1 VYAPVYV
8 IGSDERMIEGVSSS
22 SLIAAAFGPGAVR
35 RAYPAQGP
43 AFAQGAGGLQPIEE
57 VAYPQPQ
64 DWVDLSHET
73 DSARPLTDALHPDAK
88 QEVNPSRVARKA
100 EDPSKPNDTAAVNED
115 SLSEEDQEKVRKLK
129 ERDAEVRRHEQAHI
143 AAGGQYVQGGAQYEY
158 ETGPDGKQYATGG
171 EVGIDT
177 SEVPDDPAATI
188 RKMQVVRRAALAP
201 SEPSAADRR
210 IAAEAQ
216 QKEMKARMD
225 LQARQAEGAESGSTR
240 PAGNPLDDKANTA
253 TEEASGQGAQ
263 AAAASATTSAAPSF
277 ATILA
282 GEEAKPVW
290 LQAGARHADREPASP
305 AFVPRASTP
314 IGTAVAARSYA
325 AAAFAGKRMS
335 TLA

>member
-1 VYAPVYV
+1 VCAPVYV

-22 SLIAAAFGPGAVR
+22 SLIAAAFGPGVVR

-64 DWVDLSHET
+64 DWVELSHEA
-73 DSARPLTDALHPDAK
+73 DSARPPADARHPDAE
-88 QEVNPSRVARKA
+88 QRVDRSRIAEFA
-100 EDPSKPNDTAAVNED
+100 EDPSKPNSTRTIDED
-115 SLSEEDQEKVRKLK
+115 SLSEEDREKVRKFK

-158 ETGPDGKQYATGG
+158 ETGPDGRQYATGG

-177 SEVPDDPAATI
+177 SEVPNDPAATI
-188 RKMQVVRRAALAP
+188 RKMQVIRRAALAP
-201 SEPSAADRR
+201 SAPSEADHR

-216 QKEMKARMD
+216 QRETKARAE
-225 LQARQAEGAESGSTR
+225 LQARRAEELQNGAAR
-240 PAGNPLDDKANTA
+240 PAGAPSDDEEDAVTA
-253 TEEASGQGAQ
+253 WSSAEDGQAG
-263 AAAASATTSAAPSF
+263 AASPATADAQSF

-282 GEEAKPVW
+282 GEQAKPAW
-290 LQAGARHADREPASP
+290 FQAMTEHADRGPASGG
-305 AFVPRASTP
+305 FGVRSSTP
-314 IGTAVAARSYA
+314 VGTVVALRSYA
-325 AAAFAGKRMS
+325 AALEGKRVS

>member
-1 VYAPVYV
+1 
-8 IGSDERMIEGVSSS
+8 MIEGVSSS

-35 RAYPAQGP
+35 RAGPAQGP

-57 VAYPQPQ
+57 IAYPQPQ
-64 DWVDLSHET
+64 DWVELSHEA
-73 DSARPLTDALHPDAK
+73 DSTRPPADPLHPDAK
-88 QEVNPSRVARKA
+88 QNVSRSRAAENAKDPGSPS
-100 EDPSKPNDTAAVNED
+100 DTAAINED
-115 SLSEEDQEKVRKLK
+115 SLSEEDQEKVKKLK

-158 ETGPDGKQYATGG
+158 ENGPDGKQYATGG

-216 QKEMKARMD
+216 QKETQARAE
-225 LQARQAEGAESGSTR
+225 LQAQQAEEAQSGSANGPAR
-240 PAGNPLDDKANTA
+240 PTGAPSDDNANAA
-253 TEEASGQGAQ
+253 TENSSAKNAEVD
-263 AAAASATTSAAPSF
+263 AASAATSPAQSF
-277 ATILA
+277 VSILA
-282 GEEAKPVW
+282 GQQAKPVW
-290 LQAGARHADREPASP
+290 LQAGARQADRKPAPP
-305 AFVPRASTP
+305 AFVQRASTP
-314 IGTAVAARSYA
+314 IGTAIAARSYA
-325 AAAFAGKRMS
+325 AVAFAGKRMS